1 MKYLISIIAV
11 LILTVTLYA
20 GEFTEEEKEV
30 LEALKTQL
38 GHWFAGEYAENAK
51 YMHPRAVYWGTYSP
65 IPLPDSENLR
75 SLWKLR
81 RDKSSEEYLGFE
93 IVPQTVVVVG
103 NTAILNVYLNILM
116 KPKPDSEPV
125 WRQNL
130 LHNTWVKEKG
140 GWLLLATYNTSYE
153 E

>member
-20 GEFTEEEKEV
+20 GDLTEEEKEV
-30 LEALKTQL
+30 LETLNTQL
-38 GHWFAGEYAENAK
+38 GHVFAGQIDENTK
-51 YMHPRAVYWGTYSP
+51 YLHPRFVHWGTFSP
-65 IPLPDSENLR
+65 VPAPDSEAGR
-75 SLWKLR
+75 RLWKLE
-81 RDKSSEEYLGFE
+81 RDNSSAEHLGFE
-93 IVPQTVVVVG
+93 IVPLTVVVVG

-125 WRQNL
+125 WRQVL

-140 GWLLLATYNTSYE
+140 RWLLLATYNTFPE